1 MLTKTKIFF
10 SFRGLWLLGIFL
22 LSGFLFSAFAQE
34 SESSPPEPLTSAS
47 IGGFPYTKIF
57 DITGYYSPLPGQ
69 NKYATGNYDAEIRL
83 NGRGT
88 NGASGREVF
97 PGMIAAPSVYPF
109 GTKMY
114 IPGIGTTGVYD
125 RGGAIVAATSDA
137 GQDRNLRHD
146 RLDVWM
152 GFGDAGLSRALGWG
166 RRTVNVTVYGLD
178 NSLQESVYLEGY
190 SAAETVVRQTF
201 FQPTILTEDVWYL
214 SSGDDVYT
222 LQKLLKELG
231 YFSGQ
236 PNGFYGDETR
246 DSVFRFQKDQS
257 LVTSMDDLGAGHGGP
272 QTRIRLEKFFKE
284 RRVHNLPQEGLSKG
298 SSGDE
303 VKKLQNI
310 LSMLGYDVTET
321 GFFDDKTLAAL
332 LDFQKDQDIIQSPV
346 SFGAGYFGPKTSDYL
361 ERQYVAAI
369 SKTDDDA
376 IVDVPQYLVRDLKI
390 GDNGPAV
397 TRLQEELQR
406 MNFLRIIPTGH
417 FGEVTQHAVFKF
429 QQSMELVFEKES
441 PYAGIF
447 GPVTRSKMNG
457 FVASRHYVKQL
468 LASKKMEQAALLAH
482 APLIPEGLSFGARGE
497 DVTRLQNFL
506 KNVGFLPADDEIGF
520 FGEKTRDGLI
530 AFQKTQRIIS
540 SEFDVG
546 AGRVGPQTKSVIE
559 KFLSTTRSNA

>member
-1 MLTKTKIFF
+1 MQTKTKIFF
-10 SFRGLWLLGIFL
+10 LFGMFV

-34 SESSPPEPLTSAS
+34 STSTPPEPVTSGS
-47 IGGFPYTKIF
+47 LGGFPYTKIF
-57 DITGYYSPLPGQ
+57 DITGYYSPLVGQ
-69 NKYATGNYDAEIRL
+69 KRYATGNYHAEIRL
-83 NGRGT
+83 NGNGT

-97 PGMIAAPSVYPF
+97 PGMIAAPSIYPF

-125 RGGAIVAATSDA
+125 RGGAIVAAASQE
-137 GQDRNLRHD
+137 GQNRKIHHD
-146 RLDVWM
+146 RLDIWM
-152 GFGDAGLSRALGWG
+152 GFGDEGLTRALGWG
-166 RRTVNVTVYGLD
+166 RRTVSVTVYGID
-178 NSLQESVYLEGY
+178 NALQENVYLEGY
-190 SAAETVVRQTF
+190 SAAERVVRQTF
-201 FQPTILTEDVWYL
+201 FQPTILTDDVWYL
-214 SSGDDVYT
+214 SSGDDVYA

-231 YFSGQ
+231 YFPGQ

-246 DSVFRFQKDQS
+246 DSVFRFQKEQG
-257 LVTSMDDLGAGHGGP
+257 LVTSMENLGAGHGGL

-332 LDFQKDQDIIQSPV
+332 MDFQKDQDIIQSPI

-406 MNFLRIIPTGH
+406 MNFLRITPTGH

-429 QQSMELVFEKES
+429 QQSIDLVAEKDS
-441 PYAGIF
+441 PYAGVF
-447 GPVTRSKMNG
+447 GPLTRSKMNG
-457 FVASRHYVKQL
+457 FVASRHYTKQL
-468 LASKKMEQAALLAH
+468 LASKRMENTALLAN
-482 APLIPEGLSFGARGE
+482 APLIPEGLSFGARGD
-497 DVTRLQNFL
+497 DVTRLQSFL
-506 KNVGFLPADDEIGF
+506 KNVGFLPTSDESGF
-520 FGEKTRDGLI
+520 FGEKTRDGLV
-530 AFQKTQRIIS
+530 AFQKTQKIIS
-540 SEFDVG
+540 SDFDVG

-559 KFLSTTRSNA
+559 KFLSTSRSNA